1 MNFRGANMASSC
13 PNCGKKLHWYDVKAE
28 CSNCGVSIPNF
39 NWEERLEADNELAE
53 KKFASF
59 YRGLNRIAYSIWGTK
74 LRIARIILCVL
85 PAVGFLLPWATL
97 KSDAESVGL
106 DLFGMTCSKS
116 LIDLFKDFFG
126 NMSLYITNM
135 KYEGFS
141 GTLSFT
147 MYSVL
152 LMVLSLLFAVI
163 AFFLILILAKHFRT
177 KAITTFEC
185 LSVASAIGS
194 AVCFTLGAK
203 AALSEPGINFGS
215 FPVYNATGGVA
226 WGFFVALVLLL
237 VAVGVNIAVV
247 KAPAKTDEQLE
258 SERLARKAAKEQKE
272 YEEALKKE
280 IEREEAAKK
289 EKEEQERLVA
299 EAKAK
304 LAKSESKK
312 KK

>member
-1 MNFRGANMASSC
+1 MASSC

-53 KKFASF
+53 RKFASF

-74 LRIARIILCVL
+74 LRIARIVLSVL
-85 PAVGFLLPWATL
+85 PAIGFILPWATI
-97 KSDAESVGL
+97 KSDADSVGL
-106 DLFGMTCSKS
+106 DLFGMTCNRS

-126 NMSLYITNM
+126 NMSLYTTNM
-135 KYEGFS
+135 SYESFS

-147 MYSVL
+147 MYSAL

-163 AFFLILILAKHFRT
+163 AFFLIFILAKHFKT
-177 KAITTFEC
+177 KALTVFEC
-185 LSVASAIGS
+185 LSVLSAKGS
-194 AVCFTLGAK
+194 AVCFTLGIK
-203 AALSEPGINFGS
+203 AAPSELGINFGS

-226 WGFFVALVLLL
+226 WGFYVALALLL
-237 VAVGVNIAVV
+237 VAVGINAAVS
-247 KAPAKTDEQLE
+247 KAPSKTDDELE

-280 IEREEAAKK
+280 VEREEAEKK
-289 EKEEQERLVA
+289 EKEEQAKLVA

-304 LAKSESKK
+304 LAAREAKK

>member
-1 MNFRGANMASSC
+1 MASSC

-53 KKFASF
+53 RKFASF
-59 YRGLNRIAYSIWGTK
+59 YRALNRIAYSIWGTK
-74 LRIARIILCVL
+74 LRIARIVLSVL
-85 PAVGFLLPWATL
+85 PAIGFILPWATI

-106 DLFGMTCSKS
+106 DLFGMTCNKS

-126 NMSLYITNM
+126 NTSLYITNM

-147 MYSVL
+147 MYSML

-163 AFFLILILAKHFRT
+163 AFFLIFILAKRFKT
-177 KAITTFEC
+177 KALTAFEC
-185 LSVASAIGS
+185 LSVLSAIGS
-194 AVCFTLGAK
+194 AVCFTLGIK
-203 AALSEPGINFGS
+203 AAPSELGINFGS

-226 WGFFVALVLLL
+226 WGFYVALALLL
-237 VAVGVNIAVV
+237 VAVGINAAVS
-247 KAPAKTDEQLE
+247 KAPSKTDDELE

-272 YEEALKKE
+272 YEAALKKE
-280 IEREEAAKK
+280 VEREEAEKK
-289 EKEEQERLVA
+289 EKEEQARIVA

-304 LAKSESKK
+304 LAKSENKK
-312 KK
+312 K

>member
-1 MNFRGANMASSC
+1 MASSC

-53 KKFASF
+53 RKFASF

-74 LRIARIILCVL
+74 LRIARIVLSVL
-85 PAVGFLLPWATL
+85 PAIGFILPWATI
-97 KSDAESVGL
+97 KSDADSVGL
-106 DLFGMTCSKS
+106 DLFGMTCNRS
-116 LIDLFKDFFG
+116 LIDLLKDFFG
-126 NMSLYITNM
+126 NMSLYTTNM
-135 KYEGFS
+135 SYENFS

-147 MYSVL
+147 MYSAL
-152 LMVLSLLFAVI
+152 LMALSLLFAVI
-163 AFFLILILAKHFRT
+163 AFFLIFILAKHFKT
-177 KAITTFEC
+177 KALTVFEC
-185 LSVASAIGS
+185 LSVLSAIGS
-194 AVCFTLGAK
+194 AVCFTLGIK
-203 AALSEPGINFGS
+203 AAPSELGINFGS

-226 WGFFVALVLLL
+226 WGFYVALVLLL
-237 VAVGVNIAVV
+237 VAVGINAAVS
-247 KAPAKTDEQLE
+247 KAPSKTDEELE

-280 IEREEAAKK
+280 VEREEAEKK
-289 EKEEQERLVA
+289 EKEEQAKLVA

-304 LAKSESKK
+304 LAAREAKK

>member
-1 MNFRGANMASSC
+1 MASSC

-53 KKFASF
+53 RKFASF

-74 LRIARIILCVL
+74 LRIARIVLSVL
-85 PAVGFLLPWATL
+85 PAIGFILPWATI
-97 KSDAESVGL
+97 KSDADSVGL
-106 DLFGMTCSKS
+106 DLFGMTCNRS

-126 NMSLYITNM
+126 NMSLYTTNM
-135 KYEGFS
+135 SYESFS

-152 LMVLSLLFAVI
+152 LMILSLLFAVI
-163 AFFLILILAKHFRT
+163 AFFLIFILAKHFKT
-177 KAITTFEC
+177 KALTVFEC
-185 LSVASAIGS
+185 LSVLSAIGS
-194 AVCFTLGAK
+194 AVCFTLGIK
-203 AALSEPGINFGS
+203 AAPSELGINFGS

-226 WGFFVALVLLL
+226 WGFYAALALLL
-237 VAVGVNIAVV
+237 VAVGINAAVS
-247 KAPAKTDEQLE
+247 KAPSKTDEELE

-280 IEREEAAKK
+280 VEREEAEKK
-289 EKEEQERLVA
+289 EKEEQAKLVA

-304 LAKSESKK
+304 LAAREAKK